1 LSQCRIELSA
11 GNDDETESREEPAR
25 RRRKQGNVPNAA
37 LPRQFQRRGGEPL
50 PQPLPAP
57 FGRHRHGSQQTRGT
71 VDLDRGASDD
81 LAVLSS
87 NERRLDVPLKTGD
100 RQRTRL
106 QQRHD
111 FGQI

>member
-25 RRRKQGNVPNAA
+25 RRRKQVDVANAA
-37 LPRQFQRRGGEPL
+37 LARQLQRRGGQLL
-50 PQPLPAP
+50 PETLPAP
-57 FGRHRHGSQQTRGT
+57 FGRHRHGPQQTSGT

-81 LAVLSS
+81 LAGVSG

-100 RQRTRL
+100 RQRTCL
-106 QQRHD
+106 EQRQD